1 MLGNGLYKS
10 ANRKKKWITKRAN
23 VNVDVVETGD
33 FFIIINSNIK
43 KLKNTEKRKIKIE
56 YI

>member
-1 MLGNGLYKS
+1 MLRNGLYKS

>member
-1 MLGNGLYKS
+1 MDFYKS
-10 ANRKKKWITKRAN
+10 ANTKKKWTTKRAN

-43 KLKNTEKRKIKIE
+43 KLKNTEKKR
-56 YI
+56 

>member
-1 MLGNGLYKS
+1 MDFHKS

-23 VNVDVVETGD
+23 VNVDVIETGD

-43 KLKNTEKRKIKIE
+43 KLKNTEKKIKIE